1 MWLTILRF
9 LTGPIINGALAAWKA
24 KLENDGNSDK
34 MLTDLTIRTL
44 ELDSREAELNT
55 DYKRNLL
62 GRWWEPVNLL
72 GYLFLVYLASAIL
85 WDNVIYPK
93 FFLHQWGYTGPVDG
107 NTAVYL
113 GMVATFFLG
122 KRVGINIIEVI
133 AKYIKK

>member
-1 MWLTILRF
+1 MWMAVLRF
-9 LTGPIINGALAAWKA
+9 LTGPVISGALAAYKA

-34 MLTDLTIRTL
+34 ILADFATRQL
-44 ELDSREAELNT
+44 ELDAREAELNT
-55 DYKRNLL
+55 QYKRDLL

-72 GYLFLVYLASAIL
+72 GYLFLIYLTSAIL
-85 WDNVIYPK
+85 WDNVLYPK
-93 FFLHQWGYTGPVDG
+93 FILGKWGFTGPVEG